1 MNLINAQLHNNNKV
15 LSFFLKPDKYVKEH
29 AVAKIK
35 VTLYRDVYALK
46 IRPHPQFFI
55 YKMV

>member
-1 MNLINAQLHNNNKV
+1 MHNCIITTKFYH
-15 LSFFLKPDKYVKEH
+15 FFKKPDKYVKEH

-35 VTLYRDVYALK
+35 VTLYRYVYALK